1 MMKSILLAS
10 ASPRRTEILKTIRI
24 PHDVLP
30 SPFDESTVSRDCL
43 PTDYVKTLAFKKAE
57 SILCEEVRHRYILA
71 ADTVVVLDGKIMGK
85 PENASMAREHLTAL
99 SGKDHY
105 VYTGICLY
113 NPTTATFD
121 TRVCETRVTMSEL
134 DASDIEFYIGTKEPF
149 GKAGSYAIQGIGAR
163 YIESIQGDFY
173 NVVGLPVHMTL
184 QMLKENRYRHI

>member
-1 MMKSILLAS
+1 MMEPILLAS

-24 PHDVLP
+24 PHEIKP
-30 SPFDESTVSRDCL
+30 SPFDESTVSRDCS

-57 SILCEEVRHRYILA
+57 SILCEELHHRYILA
-71 ADTVVVLDGKIMGK
+71 ADTVVVLDGHIMGK
-85 PENASMAREHLTAL
+85 PTDATMVREHLTAL
-99 SGKDHY
+99 SGKKHY

-113 NPTTATFD
+113 NPEMGLFD
-121 TRVCETRVTMSEL
+121 TRVCETRVTMSVL
-134 DASDIEFYIGTKEPF
+134 DTDDIEFYIGTKEPF

-184 QMLKENRYRHI
+184 QLLKENGYMHI